1 MYLFYNNY
9 MKNKLILDPIHGYI
23 QLPEICVQ
31 IIDTIQ
37 FQQLKYK
44 KQLGAAYY
52 VFSGA
57 SHNRFEHSIGVAHL
71 AKLLI
76 VQLKVNQPELNIS
89 DNDIKLIMIAGL
101 LHDIGHGP
109 LSHLFDEF
117 VISENIPERE
127 HEYRSGLILEQ
138 IVNDYNINLSKE
150 EIEQIKK
157 YINPSED
164 CEGFMY
170 EIISNNRN
178 GLDVDKFDYLMRDT
192 KNIGLE
198 YSLDC
203 SRLIMQAR
211 VIDNEICYPEKLS
224 FTIYKLFDMR
234 YRLHKEIYSHP
245 CVNQIELM
253 YADILKS
260 ANNFYKIT
268 NSIKDMKDFIKLND
282 TIFNQIEFSV
292 NKELEDA
299 RNIIKD
305 IRNRK
310 LYKFIGDFN
319 NESNININE
328 RNITCYCDNLEPD
341 DIIIL
346 QLNRGYTNSDKN
358 PVDFIS
364 FYTLDKLDKKFKL
377 PKDKVSALLPNIFQE
392 KIIRVFCKNLDKID
406 DANKAFELF
415 CSKYKK
421 CKSI

>member
-1 MYLFYNNY
+1 
-9 MKNKLILDPIHGYI
+9 MKNKLILDSIHGYVE
-23 QLPEICVQ
+23 LPEICVQ
-31 IIDTIQ
+31 IIDTVP
-37 FQQLKYK
+37 FQQLRYK
-44 KQLGAAYY
+44 KQLGTAYY
-52 VFSGA
+52 VFPGA

-76 VQLKVNQPELNIS
+76 TQLKINQPELNIT
-89 DNDIKLIMIAGL
+89 DTDIKLIMIAGL

-117 VISENIPERE
+117 VISENIPEKE

-138 IVNDYNINLSKE
+138 IVNDYNIELSKE

-157 YINPSED
+157 YINPSDECD
-164 CEGFMY
+164 RFMY
-170 EIISNNRN
+170 DIISNNRN

-253 YADILKS
+253 YADVLKHADKYYNIS
-260 ANNFYKIT
+260 D
-268 NSIKDMKDFIKLND
+268 SIKNMKEFVKLND
-282 TIFNQIEFSV
+282 TIFNQIEFST
-292 NKELEDA
+292 NKELENA

-310 LYKFIGDFN
+310 LYKYIGDIN
-319 NESNININE
+319 NISNINFNKS
-328 RNITCYCDNLEPD
+328 NITNLCNELNSE

-346 QLNRGYTNSDKN
+346 QLNRGYSNSDRN
-358 PVDFIS
+358 PVDFVS
-364 FYTLDKLDKKFKL
+364 FYKLNDLGKKFKL
-377 PKDKVSALLPNIFQE
+377 SKNNVSALLPSIFQE
-392 KIIRVFCKNLDKID
+392 KIIRVFCKNLNKID
-406 DANKAFELF
+406 DAKKAFKLF
-415 CSKYKK
+415 NESN
-421 CKSI
+421 I

>member
-23 QLPEICVQ
+23 QLPEICVK

-138 IVNDYNINLSKE
+138 IVNDYNINLNKK

-260 ANNFYKIT
+260 VNNFYKIT

-292 NKELEDA
+292 NKELENA

-328 RNITCYCDNLEPD
+328 KNITCYCDNLEPD

-406 DANKAFELF
+406 NAKNAFELF